1 MRWLVSIGVII
12 VLMGCDNSQ
21 NTNSTGKSASDY
33 LENDITN
40 PFIIISRGENKVVE
54 ARSMKLFKESNEDAL
69 LVGNVKAEF
78 FNDEGEYVSIMY
90 SDSAVIRNKTNNLD
104 ASGNVTVVSDSGFV
118 LQTQHI
124 LWDNQ
129 YKLVT
134 SDDSVM
140 FTTTNRDTLY
150 GIGFKSDMDLTHYK
164 VLKPHG
170 ITHQKKESN

>member
-1 MRWLVSIGVII
+1 MKWFVSIGF
-12 VLMGCDNSQ
+12 VLLVLSCNNSQ
-21 NTNSTGKSASDY
+21 NAKTTGKSISDY
-33 LENDITN
+33 IENDITN

-54 ARSMKLFKESNEDAL
+54 AHSMKLYKESNENAL

-78 FNDEGEYVSIMY
+78 FNDEGDYVSVMY
-90 SDSAVIRNKTNNLD
+90 SDSAIIHNKTNNLN
-104 ASGNVTVVSDSGFV
+104 AHGNVTVVSDSGFV
-118 LQTQHI
+118 LRTQHI

-140 FTTTNRDTLY
+140 FTTDNRDTLF
-150 GIGFKSDMDLTHYK
+150 GVGFESDMDLTHYK

-170 ITHQKKESN
+170 ITHQNSGK